1 MSNKAKRILGV
12 ALRLLLVLAVLALLG
27 VALYF
32 AYKAIGWD
40 KLKDREALQQ
50 YIASF
55 GPSALWF
62 S

>member
-1 MSNKAKRILGV
+1 MSDKAKRILGV

-50 YIASF
+50 YIS
-55 GPSALWF
+55 
-62 S
+62 